1 MKIDKN
7 QIVKVID
14 FWQKSIGT
22 APLFERTALDSIDV
36 EGDKEI
42 IDLVGP
48 RRSGKSSLLKLII
61 KKLEIKDNFMFINF
75 EDPFFITYNQPG
87 IIEELISVYT
97 EFFSSDLEYLF
108 FDEIQEINQWER
120 AIRKL
125 RDSERYK
132 IFLTGSSSKLLSSEI
147 SSLLTGRH
155 LSCKVFPLSFREYLV
170 FRGVDYK
177 RKKDMAM
184 KEKTYL
190 RLFEEYFSIGG
201 FPQAVQT
208 QSQELLKNYFFDILQ
223 RDIVMRYDVREKEIL
238 EKMAVYLL
246 SNSGK
251 AVSIESLKGAYNI
264 SFAAAS
270 SYVEYLKDAF
280 LVFELPQFSYSLKKQ
295 MKAIKKIY
303 SVDTG
308 LSNAVSFRFSE
319 DRGRVLENI
328 VFLELKKR
336 GKELYYYKTGNNLEV
351 DFLVWEKNEAVE
363 LIQVSWEMGDKKT
376 RQREIKALL
385 QAMKETG
392 LGNGLILTAEEEDE
406 MDIEG
411 RTIFIKP
418 VYKWAL
424 EMPTLA

>member
-1 MKIDKN
+1 MKIDKE
-7 QIVKVID
+7 QILKVID
-14 FWQKSIGT
+14 FWQKSVDRG
-22 APLFERTALDSIDV
+22 PLFDRMVLDSIDLG
-36 EGDKEI
+36 GDKEI
-42 IDLVGP
+42 VDLVGP
-48 RRSGKSSLLKLII
+48 RRSGKSSLLKLIV
-61 KKLEIKDNFMFINF
+61 KRLKLKDNFLFINF

-97 EFFSSDLEYLF
+97 EFFSPDLEYLF
-108 FDEIQEINQWER
+108 FDEIQEIKQWER

-170 FRGVDYK
+170 FRGTDYK
-177 RKKDMAM
+177 GKKDMAL

-190 RLFEEYFSIGG
+190 KLFDEYFRIGG

-238 EKMAVYLL
+238 EKMAAYLL

-251 AVSIESLKGAYNI
+251 AVSIESLKSAYNI

-270 SYVEYLKDAF
+270 TYLEYLKDAF

-303 SVDTG
+303 SVDPG

-351 DFLVWEKNEAVE
+351 DFLVREKNEARE
-363 LIQVSWEMGDKKT
+363 LIQVSWEMADKKT
-376 RQREIKALL
+376 RQREVKALL
-385 QAMKETG
+385 QAMEESDLKT
-392 LGNGLILTAEEEDE
+392 GLILTSEEEDVVE
-406 MDIEG
+406 IEG
-411 RTIFIKP
+411 RTIFVRP

-424 EMPTLA
+424 ET